1 MEGISK
7 ISPKHLSRIGY
18 VYIRQSTTYQ
28 VVSNTESTLRQ
39 YALRERLA
47 SLGWDNSLIQV
58 IDTDLGISGKSSE
71 NREGFMKLMADVANG
86 KVGAIACIEA
96 SRLSR
101 CSADWSRLIEICTM
115 TETLLIDTD
124 GIYNP
129 NDFNDRLL
137 LGLKGT
143 MSEAE
148 LHFLQERM
156 RGGLLNKAKRG
167 ELKRYL
173 PIGYEYDCDDNIV
186 KTPDIRIR
194 EAVEQFFELFR
205 IKKTGSSVV
214 AYYTENEI
222 TFPVRQRTKGHMH
235 EVRWE
240 IMNSERAIAML
251 HNPFYTGAYIYG
263 RTQMKWTAAGKRR
276 PMPVSEDEWHV
287 NIPDHH
293 EAYISKE
300 EFEHNQEILTQN
312 TQQWGGTEK
321 KTSPREGSALLQ
333 GICYCGYCGYRMTP
347 VCSKSQATG
356 RKIMRYFCSGKS
368 KDGGRSHCRQ
378 SLPADVIDAAVSRIV
393 EEKLT
398 PEALSLTVQVKEEV
412 SRRKTD
418 RLRFFELQLE
428 NAKHEESVARMRYM
442 SVDPANRLV
451 ALQLETEWNKKI
463 RMYEEAAARY
473 DEELSKAESS
483 ENDELKKAAE
493 TIGNNFSKVWNNP
506 SVRNEDKKRILR
518 YVIKDATLL
527 RTDSY
532 SAKIGICFQG
542 GTTCEVEVQVPK
554 PRYVCITTPKDVL
567 EFMENNADEYTYT
580 QMAEKLNDS
589 GLFRECGRPFNRSN
603 VFRIM
608 KDYGIKSKKQRYIDR
623 GWLTIKDA
631 AKALGLTTPALRYRI
646 KSGIYTGKTVI
657 VEESGTLLLD
667 PSAIQTI

>member
-1 MEGISK
+1 MEGTTK
-7 ISPKHLSRIGY
+7 ISAKHLSRIGY
-18 VYIRQSTTYQ
+18 VYIRQSTAYQ
-28 VVSNTESTLRQ
+28 VASNTESTLRQ
-39 YALRERLA
+39 YALRDRLSA
-47 SLGWDNSLIQV
+47 LGWDDSLIQV
-58 IDTDLGISGKSSE
+58 IDSDLGISGKASE

-156 RGGLLNKAKRG
+156 RGGLLSKAKRG

-186 KTPDIRIR
+186 KTADIRVR

-205 IKKTGSSVV
+205 VKKTGSSVV
-214 AYYTENEI
+214 AYYTENSM

-251 HNPFYTGAYIYG
+251 HNPFYTGAYTYG
-263 RTQMKWTAAGKRR
+263 RTQMKWTTAGKRR
-276 PMPVSEDEWHV
+276 PIPVPEDEWHV

-293 EAYISKE
+293 EAYITKE
-300 EFEHNQEILTQN
+300 EFEHNQEILNQN
-312 TQQWGGTEK
+312 TQRWGGTEK
-321 KTSPREGSALLQ
+321 RTAPREGDALLQ

-347 VCSKSQATG
+347 VYSTSQATG
-356 RKIMRYFCSGKS
+356 RKIMRYTCSGER

-378 SLPADVIDAAVSRIV
+378 SLPADVIDGAVSRIV

-398 PEALSLTVQVKEEV
+398 PEALSLTVQVQEELT
-412 SRRKTD
+412 RRNKD
-418 RLRFFELQLE
+418 HLRFFELQLE
-428 NAKHEESVARMRYM
+428 SAKHEESMARMRYM
-442 SVDPANRLV
+442 SVDPTNRLV

-473 DEELSKAESS
+473 NEELSKTEISA
-483 ENDELKKAAE
+483 NDELKKAAE
-493 TIGNNFSKVWNNP
+493 TIGNSFSKVWNNP
-506 SVRNEDKKRILR
+506 SVRNEDKKRIVR
-518 YVIKDATLL
+518 YLIKDVTLL

-532 SAKIGICFQG
+532 SAQIGICFQG
-542 GTTCEVEVQVPK
+542 GATFETEVSVPK
-554 PRYVCITTPKDVL
+554 PRYVCITTPREVL
-567 EFMENNADEYTYT
+567 EFMERNADECTYT
-580 QMAEKLNDS
+580 QLAEKLNDS
-589 GLFRECGRPFNRSN
+589 GLYRECGRPFNRSN

-608 KDYGIKSKKQRYIDR
+608 KDYGIKSKKQRYIDK

-631 AKALGLTTPALRYRI
+631 AKVMGLTSPALRYRI
-646 KSGIYTGKTVI
+646 KAGIYTGKTVV
-657 VEESGTLLLD
+657 VEENGTLMLD
-667 PSAIQTI
+667 PETVSP